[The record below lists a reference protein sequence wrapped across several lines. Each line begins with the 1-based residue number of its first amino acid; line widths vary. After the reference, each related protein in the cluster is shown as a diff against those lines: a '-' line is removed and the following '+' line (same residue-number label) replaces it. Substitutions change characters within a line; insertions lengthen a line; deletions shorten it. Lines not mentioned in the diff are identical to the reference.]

1 MSNFCLQQG
10 QGRKALA
17 TPLLKQYL
25 EITCRLNF
33 SKFHVRLDV
42 IVDLYFAYTAG
53 DRNSVKDK
61 SKV

>member
-1 MSNFCLQQG
+1 MLKDLG
-10 QGRKALA
+10 D

-33 SKFHVRLDV
+33 SKVHFRVDI
-42 IVDLYFAYTAG
+42 IVELCFAYTAG

>member
-1 MSNFCLQQG
+1 MSNFKKG
-10 QGRKALA
+10 QGKKASA
-17 TPLLKQYL
+17 TPLLKQYS
-25 EITCRLNF
+25 EITYRLNC
-33 SKFHVRLDV
+33 SKVHVRLDI